1 MTTPANSAGA
11 VVVFD
16 LETQRSAAEVGGWA
30 NIEAMQL
37 SVACT
42 WDEQAGYR
50 TWWEAQAGDLLAELA
65 RAALIVGFN
74 VTAFDY
80 RVLSLYGA
88 TVGLFPKTHDIHV
101 EIFSQTHR
109 RVGLGLLARLN
120 LGEAKALESGLDAVA
135 SWQAGD
141 LETLAAYCQ
150 QDVELTRRL
159 YDFWRS
165 AGVLFVTPADFAV
178 WPRAWGR

>member
-1 MTTPANSAGA
+1 MT
-11 VVVFD
+11 VIFD
-16 LETQRSAAEVGGWA
+16 LETQKSAAEVGGWQ
-30 NIEAMQL
+30 NIEAL
-37 SVACT
+37 RVSVACT
-42 WDEQAGYR
+42 WDERAGYR
-50 TWWEAQAGDLLAELA
+50 TWWEAQAGDLLSELDK
-65 RAALIVGFN
+65 AALIVGFN

-80 RVLSLYGA
+80 RVLSLYGDTA
-88 TVGLFPKTHDIHV
+88 GLFPKTHDIHA

-109 RVGLGLLARLN
+109 RAGLGKLAALN
-120 LGEAKALESGLDAVA
+120 LGETKALESGLDAVA

-150 QDVELTRRL
+150 KDVELTRRL
-159 YDFWRS
+159 YEFWRS